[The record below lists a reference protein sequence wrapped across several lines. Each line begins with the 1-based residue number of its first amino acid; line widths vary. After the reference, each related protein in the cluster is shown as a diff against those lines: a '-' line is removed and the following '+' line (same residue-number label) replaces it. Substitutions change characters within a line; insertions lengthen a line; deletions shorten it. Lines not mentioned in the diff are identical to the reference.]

1 MPYAAAPSSM
11 AKKPAPAALTAPPRF
26 ELITLGNELLLGR
39 TANSHLT
46 FIGGQ
51 LARCGVALASNVVLP
66 DDAELIAA
74 HLAHIWARAAVVII
88 TGGLGPT
95 CDDCTRDAVAAVLGQ
110 RLVFDKGIE
119 KAIAARFAK
128 LGREMTSNNLKQAW
142 RPEGAEVLPNPFGT
156 APGLWMEQDGKIAVM
171 LPGPPN
177 ELEPMWAS
185 EVLPRLARRKL
196 VGQRES
202 FIQLRTA
209 GVGES
214 ALETKLD
221 AVLAGYPGVGVAYCA
236 HPWAVD
242 VRLGWDEGRATEAE
256 VKKLAAECTA
266 LLGDDVFSVGD
277 DTLAET
283 VADLLRSDDK
293 TLAVAESGS
302 GGLLASVFTDLAGAS
317 KFFQGAVVC
326 YRNSGKVIMLDIP
339 ECLLSQHGA
348 VSAET
353 AAAMATGVAENFVAD
368 YGLSITCCA
377 GPGACDSKTAGTVFV
392 GLHAP
397 EGVWCKRLEYPGNG
411 TAARARAIN
420 ASLDWLRRELL
431 RAHRAKLAKPAKAA
445 QPDNTAQPVEM
456 AQPAKAAK
464 RAKAAQPAKV
474 AKPAKSGKPR
484 KAAKPA
490 KG

>member
-1 MPYAAAPSSM
+1 M
-11 AKKPAPAALTAPPRF
+11 AKKTAPAALTAPTSF
-26 ELITLGNELLLGR
+26 ELITLGDELLLGR

-51 LARCGVALASNVVLP
+51 LARRGVTLAANLVLP
-66 DDAELIAA
+66 DNAELISAR
-74 HLAHIWARAAVVII
+74 LAPIWARSSVVIT

-95 CDDCTRDAVAAVLGQ
+95 CDDCTRDAVAEVLGQ
-110 RLVFDKGIE
+110 RLVFDKRIE
-119 KAIAARFAK
+119 KHIAARFAK

-156 APGLWMEQDGKIAVM
+156 APGLWMEQDGKILVM

-177 ELEPMWAS
+177 ELEPMWNN
-185 EVLPRLARRKL
+185 EVLPRLIQRKL
-196 VGQRES
+196 VGQRER

-214 ALETKLD
+214 ALETRLQPLLD
-221 AVLAGYPGVGVAYCA
+221 EYPGVGVAYCA
-236 HPWAVD
+236 HSWAVD
-242 VRLGWDEGRATEAE
+242 VRLGWDEGRATEAQ
-256 VKKLAAECTA
+256 VRKLAAECTVA
-266 LLGDDVFSVGD
+266 LGDDVFCAGD

-283 VADLLRSDDK
+283 VADLLRHDEK

-317 KFFQGAVVC
+317 KFFQGGVVC

-348 VSAET
+348 VSAEA

-377 GPGACDSKTAGTVFV
+377 GPGACDNKTAGTVFV

-397 EGVWCKRLEYPGNG
+397 DGVWCKRLEYPGNG
-411 TAARARAIN
+411 SAVRTRAIN
-420 ASLDWLRRELL
+420 AALDWLRRELL
-431 RAHRAKLAKPAKAA
+431 RAHRAKPAKPAKAA
-445 QPDNTAQPVEM
+445 HPVET
-456 AQPAKAAK
+456 AKSAATVQPAKTAKAAK
-464 RAKAAQPAKV
+464 V
-474 AKPAKSGKPR
+474 LKPR
-484 KAAKPA
+484 KAAKPTKA
-490 KG
+490 K